1 MVIFK
6 AIRRGPRQETLLGC
20 AELSPLVHQMVA
32 SKRLHPNPRV
42 CDVTLLE
49 KRVFED
55 VIKLG
60 ILEAG
65 AGVGWLNPLTNLFIR
80 ETEEGW

>member
-1 MVIFK
+1 
-6 AIRRGPRQETLLGC
+6 
-20 AELSPLVHQMVA
+20 MVA